1 MTDKKTKINPTLIR
15 NIANIL
21 NETNLTEI
29 EVDGDGVRI
38 RLLRSP
44 QKDPSINNL
53 DKKNEQV
60 NYVLESKVS
69 QLTEDSNSKP
79 IEDNNSRLSTKNIQ
93 IPIPDNSLTV
103 TSPMVGTA
111 YLASSP
117 GSDPFV
123 NKGNLVVK
131 GQTLLIIE
139 AMKTMN
145 HIIAPCPGTVVSI
158 NVENGQLVEYGDSLV
173 VLEKKEDN
181 K

>member
-1 MTDKKTKINPTLIR
+1 MTDKKQKINLTLIR
-15 NIANIL
+15 NLANIL
-21 NETNLTEI
+21 NETNLTEVEI
-29 EVDGDGVRI
+29 DNDGMRI

-44 QKDPSINNL
+44 QKDT
-53 DKKNEQV
+53 V
-60 NYVLESKVS
+60 TNYYS
-69 QLTEDSNSKP
+69 
-79 IEDNNSRLSTKNIQ
+79 EDNKNNHSLVGFPPSSTIDNTPPESDLIPLLS
-93 IPIPDNSLTV
+93 PDNYHTV

-123 NKGNLVVK
+123 NKGNLVVE

-145 HIIAPCPGTVVSI
+145 HIVAPCSGKVQDI
-158 NVENGQLVEYGDSLV
+158 NVNDGQSVEYGDALL
-173 VLEKKEDN
+173 VLEKTGDN